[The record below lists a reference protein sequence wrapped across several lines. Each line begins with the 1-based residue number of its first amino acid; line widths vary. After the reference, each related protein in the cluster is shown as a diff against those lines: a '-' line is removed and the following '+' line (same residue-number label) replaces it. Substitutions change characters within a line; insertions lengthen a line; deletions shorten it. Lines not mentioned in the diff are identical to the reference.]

1 MKTATVQKRCTVA
14 LTSTLCSV
22 FIRKN
27 HKRIMLVAGSS
38 TGTAKLRDAV
48 WQTVSFHLTL
58 TGMFSIK
65 MNQIIFILSSFFRKL
80 IFHPGCHCILIFTLV
95 IHSPP
100 DAAPVVCASG
110 NFCYAPV
117 AAAFRIIRLNHIAL
131 EPTGARI
138 AKYISLTKR
147 RIPCRSPDIQTSID
161 LCFF

>member
-65 MNQIIFILSSFFRKL
+65 MNQIIFS
-80 IFHPGCHCILIFTLV
+80 
-95 IHSPP
+95 HSKIQTRTHN
-100 DAAPVVCASG
+100 SG
-110 NFCYAPV
+110 NLDITLCTVFDYCCSC
-117 AAAFRIIRLNHIAL
+117 N
-131 EPTGARI
+131 
-138 AKYISLTKR
+138 
-147 RIPCRSPDIQTSID
+147 DIQLFKDSIKKMYIDFFNSIFQND
-161 LCFF
+161 LQCLSF